1 MSRSGGTRR
10 RLPGVTPCAACGATD
25 LVPHLKVAGDAGP
38 DGLIPTTDRFGTALA
53 DIVRCRACG
62 HRQTDPM
69 PADAVLES
77 AYAEAASEDY
87 VAEEAGQRETARRA
101 LKRIESHLAP
111 APIPNNGGPR
121 QRTLLDLG
129 CWVGFLL
136 AEAQD
141 RGWTAVGVE
150 PSAFASDYARDR
162 LGLDVRTGD
171 LFATELPLGHYD
183 AIVMGDVIEHLPRPG
198 EALDRMAELLR
209 PGGIA
214 WMALPDAGSIVARGL
229 RARWWSVIPTHV
241 QFFTRGSLRTL
252 LERHGWT
259 VLDIDSA
266 PKAFSVRYYLE
277 RIGGYSPRLAR
288 ALVRGARA
296 ARLADRMWAPDFHDR
311 MAVIARAPARD

>member
-1 MSRSGGTRR
+1 MSS
-10 RLPGVTPCAACGATD
+10 CAACGASD
-25 LVPHLKVAGDAGP
+25 LVPHLKVAGGAGP

-87 VAEEAGQRETARRA
+87 VAEEAGQRETARRT
-101 LKRIESHLAP
+101 LQRIESHLSP
-111 APIPNNGGPR
+111 VPIPNNGGPR
-121 QRTLLDLG
+121 HRRLLDLG

-136 AEAQD
+136 AEAEQ
-141 RGWTAVGVE
+141 RGWGTTGVE
-150 PSAFASDYARDR
+150 PSAFASAYARDR

-171 LFATELPLGHYD
+171 LFTTDLPLHHYD

-214 WMALPDAGSIVARGL
+214 WMALPDAGSVVARGL

-259 VLDIDSA
+259 VLAIDSS

-277 RIGGYSPRLAR
+277 RVSGYSPTLAR

-296 ARLADRMWAPDFHDR
+296 ASLADRMWAPDFHDR
-311 MAVIARAPARD
+311 MAVIARAPDAATQ